1 MKLAILLIWVYC
13 IFISAA
19 NINDTAVPHE
29 EKVNEYELERGM
41 KPVLCTLRQ
50 AMMNGMGKI
59 LKTYDTYSRK
69 DDLDKKLLEVAKII
83 GRRME
88 KRFDY
93 LAMKLKEMLIYETS

>member
-1 MKLAILLIWVYC
+1 
-13 IFISAA
+13 
-19 NINDTAVPHE
+19 
-29 EKVNEYELERGM
+29 M
-41 KPVLCTLRQ
+41 KPVFCTLRQ

-59 LKTYDTYSRK
+59 FKTYDTYSRK

>member
-93 LAMKLKEMLIYETS
+93 LAMKLEYLLMYSTC

>member
-1 MKLAILLIWVYC
+1 MRISKNVLNSGLITFDVKANHQTTMYA
-13 IFISAA
+13 SAS
-19 NINDTAVPHE
+19 T
-29 EKVNEYELERGM
+29 EYSKGR
-41 KPVLCTLRQ
+41 LRQ

-59 LKTYDTYSRK
+59 LRTYDTYSRK

-83 GRRME
+83 GRRLE